1 MESRF
6 IRISERKVSRR
17 KYFAVVGV
25 TAAAAVIGGA
35 AYYLSKL
42 GAPAPTSTPTAKPTI
57 TPTLKPTPP
66 STSPTLTPTPTP
78 KPTLTPTPKPT
89 STGGANA
96 YTENGK
102 SLVSIVRGNSDTE
115 IEAMVRLAMDAI
127 GGIGKIVSKGK
138 TVVVKPAVLTSNK
151 DCAPDP
157 RVVAAVVK
165 LAKEAGGA
173 VIVAESSGSGSTA
186 YNLSKVGITS
196 AVEEAGAEVRDLQTE
211 KEVQIKVPDG
221 VALHEVETYPT
232 IYNCDVLISVP
243 RLKRHSSSTVTI
255 SLKNMMGTIPKHE
268 MGRFHGLNLSQCI
281 ADLNTVIK
289 PDLTVVDAIYA
300 MARTGPT
307 GGDMVEMD
315 TIMASGDPVAVDRIA
330 AQELQELEQRI
341 GVSSHLR
348 FKAADVKH
356 INAAADLGV
365 GTSNFDNIRIIEE
378 VLS

>member
-89 STGGANA
+89 STSGANA

-115 IEAMVRLAMDAI
+115 IEAMVRRAVDAI
-127 GGIGKIVSKGK
+127 GGMGKIVSTGK
-138 TVVVKPAVLTSNK
+138 AVVVKPAVLTSDK

-243 RLKRHSSSTVTI
+243 RLKRHGSSTVTI

-315 TIMASGDPVAVDRIA
+315 TIMASGDPVAIDIVA

-365 GTSNFDNIRIIEE
+365 GTSNFDNIRIVEE

>member
-1 MESRF
+1 LESRF

-66 STSPTLTPTPTP
+66 STS
-78 KPTLTPTPKPT
+78 PTLTPTPKPT

-243 RLKRHSSSTVTI
+243 RLKRHGSSTVTI

-315 TIMASGDPVAVDRIA
+315 TIMASGDPVAIDIVA

-341 GVSSHLR
+341 GMSSHLR

-356 INAAADLGV
+356 INAATDLGV
-365 GTSNFDNIRIIEE
+365 GTSNFDDMRIIEE